1 MGFYP
6 AEIPGIF
13 VGLLAG
19 LRTTVILT
27 VIIMVLSLVLALP
40 VALAR
45 MSHLVVVRYPATFFV
60 QVLRGTPVLLQ
71 LFYLYYVLPFL
82 GVKLDPW
89 TAGIIGMSLSGCAY
103 LSETYRSGIQAIDRG
118 QTEAA
123 LSIGMSSFQVMRI
136 IVLPQAFRIVI
147 PPIANQF
154 ISLFKDT
161 SLLSVLTIQELM
173 YTGQIMAATSF
184 RFFTIF
190 TIILI
195 MYLAVCW
202 PTALLIDAMERRL
215 KTMPPANSARRRKSI
230 FA

>member
-27 VIIMVLSLVLALP
+27 AVIMALALVLALP

-45 MSHLVVVRYPATFFV
+45 MSHLIVLRYPATFFV
-60 QVLRGTPVLLQ
+60 QVFRGTPVLLQ

-89 TAGIIGMSLSGCAY
+89 TAGIIGMSLSGSAY

-136 IVLPQAFRIVI
+136 IILPQAFRIVI

-161 SLLSVLTIQELM
+161 SLLSILTIQELM

-190 TIILI
+190 TIILV

-202 PTALLIDAMERRL
+202 PTALLIDVMERRL
-215 KTMPPANSARRRKSI
+215 KAMPPANSARRRKSI